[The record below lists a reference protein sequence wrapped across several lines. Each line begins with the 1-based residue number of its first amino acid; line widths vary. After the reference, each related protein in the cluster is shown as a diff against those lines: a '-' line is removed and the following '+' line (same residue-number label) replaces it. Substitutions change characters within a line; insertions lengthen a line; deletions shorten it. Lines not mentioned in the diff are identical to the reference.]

1 VLQNDLGNP
10 GDLTTQDDLTSKLF
24 FIFGQADFELAHD
37 FFVTLGG
44 SVNFLKFGFERMV
57 PNADKGVRKFD
68 PVFSPRIAV
77 LKKIND
83 VSVYGSLSQ
92 GFSPPTIAE
101 LYPSRQIFQT
111 DLNAERGT
119 NVEVGV
125 KGDLFQNKIAFDITV
140 YQFQLD
146 ETIVIRRDTSLPGEP
161 EYFVNAGKTQQRGIE
176 GALTWNII
184 RKANDNEPAL
194 KIWTSYSY
202 NHYRFKDY
210 IQDANDLS
218 GNKLTGVPPT
228 IVNLGL
234 DITGVKNFYTNVTA
248 NYVDH
253 IPVNDANSAYA
264 NEYLLIGARVGYH
277 AALAT
282 KHQLEIF
289 AGIDNALDKKY
300 SLGNDLNAV
309 GNRYYNVAA
318 ARNFYAGLK
327 LDLSFKE

>member
-1 VLQNDLGNP
+1 
-10 GDLTTQDDLTSKLF
+10 
-24 FIFGQADFELAHD
+24 
-37 FFVTLGG
+37 
-44 SVNFLKFGFERMV
+44 
-57 PNADKGVRKFD
+57 
-68 PVFSPRIAV
+68 
-77 LKKIND
+77 
-83 VSVYGSLSQ
+83 
-92 GFSPPTIAE
+92 
-101 LYPSRQIFQT
+101 
-111 DLNAERGT
+111 
-119 NVEVGV
+119 VGV